1 METFCFIPPSIK
13 QDQLSFISNNQR
25 YSRQSPT
32 INDDT
37 DPTRHRC
44 TDHEIKKKLHDVHV
58 SFN

>member
-37 DPTRHRC
+37 DPTPLHLSRN
-44 TDHEIKKKLHDVHV
+44 KKKLHDVHV